1 MLLLWGRGLGQMQ
14 VMQVTYGLA
23 TSTEVAYFTYIYA
36 TVSGEDDATFI
47 IIIMTIKIELQLT
60 IK

>member
-23 TSTEVAYFTYIYA
+23 PSTEVAYFTYIYA
-36 TVSGEDDATFI
+36 TVSGEEDSCLRVVI
-47 IIIMTIKIELQLT
+47 IL
-60 IK
+60 